1 MDNKQKNKGKQL
13 TDEEKTELSNFKKW
27 LEAKKYSPKTQDEVK
42 KYYAQ
47 YQKEKKQMALHGA
60 KLDYIKTL
68 KHQCADDEELVY
80 YKVGGKV
87 DCGCKKKG
95 GEMKPEKECGG
106 GAVSKF
112 KKARKALN
120 GTQFKK
126 PQFKDQ
132 AARDSFYINVHGA
145 EDLEATR
152 PGSYK
157 KNKDG
162 KIQWTPDRTKA
173 PYTKEEKKE
182 EKKQPTYKNQNM
194 SNKKGGT
201 IEEFKKARC
210 GSKMKNK

>member
-1 MDNKQKNKGKQL
+1 MDNKQKSKGKQL

-47 YQKEKKQMALHGA
+47 YQREKKTPKNLHGA

-80 YKVGGKV
+80 YKKGGKV

-95 GEMKPEKECGG
+95 GDIEPKKECGG
-106 GAVSKF
+106 GSVSKF
-112 KKARKALN
+112 KMARK
-120 GTQFKK
+120 GTQFKE

-132 AARDSFYINVHGA
+132 AARDSFYINTHGA

-173 PYTKEEKKE
+173 PYNKKKE
-182 EKKQPTYKNQNM
+182 EKKQPIYKNQNM
-194 SNKKGGT
+194 LNKNGGKVVG
-201 IEEFKKARC
+201 EFKKARC
-210 GSKMKNK
+210 GSKMKKK